1 MTLICIGPVTKDLI
15 IVGSE
20 KSFKVGGA
28 TYFQSFVFEEYFNDY
43 LAIVNTSS
51 KELINE
57 FPDISK
63 VKVLLKEDTHYFI
76 NHYPKRDN
84 LDLRHQLSN
93 FAKIPILKK
102 DLENI
107 LKNLKIDAI
116 VLNPLNRYD
125 FPKDTI
131 EYLKS
136 FNVPIY
142 LSIQGFLRCPH
153 EKFNDYYTI
162 KLKRFDDLD
171 NILSGINGIFLDED
185 EAAILGDVEASEIV
199 ITNGSKGSRII
210 SGNEIKIKAVECS
223 QVADSTG
230 CGDTY
235 MAAYISK
242 RLKGGNIKES
252 GDFASKISSCKLE
265 KSGPFLIS

>member
-1 MTLICIGPVTKDLI
+1 M
-15 IVGSE
+15 
-20 KSFKVGGA
+20 
-28 TYFQSFVFEEYFNDY
+28 
-43 LAIVNTSS
+43 AIVNTSS

-153 EKFNDYYTI
+153 EKFT
-162 KLKRFDDLD
+162 L
-171 NILSGINGIFLDED
+171 
-185 EAAILGDVEASEIV
+185 
-199 ITNGSKGSRII
+199 
-210 SGNEIKIKAVECS
+210 
-223 QVADSTG
+223 
-230 CGDTY
+230 
-235 MAAYISK
+235 
-242 RLKGGNIKES
+242 
-252 GDFASKISSCKLE
+252 
-265 KSGPFLIS
+265 